1 MSRDG
6 AQWTDSDGTRHTVN
20 STDDPQAPGGFCHS
34 QSSPNGD
41 KATAVSMSASNPKVA
56 YKLKT
61 AHISYFV
68 KIFL

>member
-20 STDDPQAPGGFCHS
+20 STDDPQAPGGFYHS

-41 KATAVSMSASNPKVA
+41 KATAVYNNDYTMADVA
-56 YKLKT
+56 ANKDWK
-61 AHISYFV
+61 
-68 KIFL
+68 